1 MKKNRL
7 FVFVFAVILIGVA
20 FFLYTCDKEEELTT
34 PLKVSVPTPGG
45 EEIINCWM
53 NEQNDY
59 YVFLPAY
66 TNLSDVQIHTKIS
79 RNIFINSVEIQEGM
93 YCDAFELNKTYQI
106 VFQDWSSTVT
116 REIMFAKSENVPT
129 MFIDTNSKDTEMLHS
144 NKDYK
149 EEATIRTYQC
159 DGSID
164 YAGVLTTISG
174 RGNATWLDYDKKP
187 YSIEMA
193 EEAPLLNMGSA
204 RKWILLANAAD
215 PSNMRNKIGL
225 DLAERVGLHYSSDSR
240 WADLYLNG
248 EYVGLY
254 LVCEKNEV
262 HSERVA
268 ISSEGSFLVSVE
280 LETRL
285 KSQDIAHVVTDAK
298 QALRIHHP
306 SKVSDTEKKEILDC
320 WQSIENALLSD
331 NGVDPQTGE
340 SWIELI
346 DLDSWVKKYLLE
358 EIMGNWDA
366 CYISQFFYSDANKSD
381 EKVYAGPAWDYDRT
395 LGNTSWQFQYANAL
409 YAQRLNVKGD
419 QKTPWFH
426 ELYKKAEFYDRMVYV
441 YKAVFIPE
449 LNHLLDNLLIEYADY
464 IAVAHQMDQLRW
476 GANNDLPDE
485 IEYIHE
491 YISKKMN
498 FLSDI
503 WINGKSY
510 CYVQADPG
518 FNQFYANI
526 AVESGECLEDL
537 RELSDSDT
545 SKFLGWY
552 YTDTDEPFDST
563 KPIYENVSL
572 YAKWYG
578 LPSWWKNQLME
589 VVPGMMLAVIFCF
602 LLAIFAWRNR
612 PKC

>member
-193 EEAPLLNMGSA
+193 EDAPLLDMGSA